1 MKYLEEFRDPY
12 IAKALAAKIAE
23 NAEGL
28 PDIKLMEV
36 CGSHTMAIAKY
47 GIRKLLPKNIKL
59 ISGPGCPVCVT
70 ANVYLDKSIAISR
83 LPDVIISTFG
93 DMMRVPGS
101 TSSLEK
107 ERSRSDAAGK
117 NLCWYRSTGCLFG
130 LSLPAVSPGISTDQ
144 RGAGLDFSAYPPAR
158 SKKRV

>member
-47 GIRKLLPKNIKL
+47 GIRKLLPKNI
-59 ISGPGCPVCVT
+59 
-70 ANVYLDKSIAISR
+70 
-83 LPDVIISTFG
+83 
-93 DMMRVPGS
+93 
-101 TSSLEK
+101 
-107 ERSRSDAAGK
+107 
-117 NLCWYRSTGCLFG
+117 
-130 LSLPAVSPGISTDQ
+130 
-144 RGAGLDFSAYPPAR
+144 
-158 SKKRV
+158 